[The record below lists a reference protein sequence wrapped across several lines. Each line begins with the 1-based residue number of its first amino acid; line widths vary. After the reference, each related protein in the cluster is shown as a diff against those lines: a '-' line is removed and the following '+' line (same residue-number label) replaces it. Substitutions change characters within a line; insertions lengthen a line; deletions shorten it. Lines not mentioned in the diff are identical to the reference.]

1 MKKVRLNGYF
11 MTTRERAHRHL
22 RRRLRLPDYYGNNL
36 DALYDCL
43 GDVGE
48 PTEIV
53 LKHAARLDRI
63 PDDYGKRLV
72 AVLVAASAVNPNL
85 TVEVRPGR

>member
-48 PTEIV
+48 PTEIELHALEQKV
-53 LKHAARLDRI
+53 ISVVTRPVYEDELKQC
-63 PDDYGKRLV
+63 
-72 AVLVAASAVNPNL
+72 
-85 TVEVRPGR
+85 